1 MVTVPPKADTSELHP
16 FGDGEASRAQYL
28 HLNRVLREFAKRR
41 PGDVAVAD
49 LASIV
54 CTKKDSCPATVD
66 GVVLR
71 PRDGGHFE
79 GDGPA
84 WVAPRLY
91 ADVISALS
99 AMQPPPSSPVS
110 PTLPS

>member
-1 MVTVPPKADTSELHP
+1 
-16 FGDGEASRAQYL
+16 
-28 HLNRVLREFAKRR
+28 LRQFAARY
-41 PGDVAVAD
+41 PNTAAVAD

-54 CTKKDSCPATVD
+54 CLKGSCPAEVD

-71 PRDGGHFE
+71 PRDGNHFE

-91 ADVISALS
+91 TEIMRALS
-99 AMQPPPSSPVS
+99 AIPSTSPNSVAQAALA
-110 PTLPS
+110 P

>member
-1 MVTVPPKADTSELHP
+1 MVNVPPHADTSELHP
-16 FGDGEASRAQYL
+16 FGEGEASRASYL
-28 HLNRVLREFAKRR
+28 HLNRVLREFAKRH
-41 PGDVAVAD
+41 PEDVAVAD

-54 CTKKDSCPATVD
+54 CTKKDCPASVD

-91 ADVISALS
+91 TDVIRALS
-99 AMQPPPSSPVS
+99 AMAPRSPSSPVS
-110 PTLPS
+110 ATLPS